1 LALRYRHISRA
12 LAVFAFSLLALRASG
27 VGVAHSES
35 LKVQAEAGD
44 PAAQFRL
51 ATMYDLGAG
60 EAQNTPLAF
69 YWYRLAAESGLAE
82 AEFNVAVMLDS
93 GRGTARD
100 AAEAATWYARAAA
113 QGNYRAQYNL
123 ALMYDSGDGV
133 PHNAGFAAFWF
144 RKATPGVPIAVSRS
158 RTLSPRGHAGTL
170 SAAVPS
176 IPRGDIAAG
185 EAPLEFVWTAPE
197 QPEATYYFVE
207 VRTLGRVSSRE
218 VFSEMTEGS
227 VMLAPLRASPGEYA
241 WRISTIARITSHYV
255 TSDWTKFTI
264 SSATIGR

>member
-1 LALRYRHISRA
+1 VP
-12 LAVFAFSLLALRASG
+12 AVFALSLFALSALGGGG
-27 VGVAHSES
+27 VHGQD
-35 LKVQAEAGD
+35 LKAYAEAGD

-69 YWYRLAAESGLAE
+69 YWYRLAAEAGLAE

-93 GRGTARD
+93 GRGMARD

-113 QGNYRAQYNL
+113 QGNSRAQYNL

-133 PHNAGFAAFWF
+133 PHNAGFAAFWL
-144 RKATPGVPIAVSRS
+144 RRATPGVPIAVSRIK
-158 RTLSPRGHAGTL
+158 TLSPREHAQTL
-170 SAAVPS
+170 SAALPR
-176 IPRGDIAAG
+176 IPRGDVAAG

-197 QPEATYYFVE
+197 QPESTYYFVE
-207 VRTLGRVSSRE
+207 VRTLSRVSSRE
-218 VFSEMTEGS
+218 VLSEMTEGS

-241 WRISTIARITSHYV
+241 WRISTVARLGSHYV
-255 TSDWTKFTI
+255 TSEWTKFTI
-264 SSATIGR
+264 SSATIRR